1 MSTPPARAQACVA
14 QVSTWACVDQG
25 QPRSPGRP
33 LAHAL
38 GLATP
43 ACREQGACRPPG
55 GTAGAGS
62 WGAGRGGSRAGKPP
76 SRGQNSSAV
85 QAAICSWRRVTFLS
99 AVTSLPRRHS
109 FAFEVS
115 LARPTRSLCEC
126 SSQGSHRP
134 FTGNLRLKTSR
145 GRRPRTHLRTS
156 PAMPVGLGDPLC
168 SRSPHSLR
176 CLTLPGGDRPH
187 CPGKLR
193 TRRPGTRQFSQ
204 GLGRSASAPQAC
216 PVASPAVQPAA
227 PGPCTPHGSVGA
239 RSRCVPPL
247 PRSAKGGDR
256 AHG

>member
-1 MSTPPARAQACVA
+1 MAACSVDATLGPASPASPACLLRGLEADCRVPFRASSLSAVWTCWMSTPPARAQACVA
-14 QVSTWACVDQG
+14 QVSTWACADQG

-43 ACREQGACRPPG
+43 ACREQGARRPPG

-134 FTGNLRLKTSR
+134 FTGNLRLKASR

-168 SRSPHSLR
+168 SRSP
-176 CLTLPGGDRPH
+176 
-187 CPGKLR
+187 
-193 TRRPGTRQFSQ
+193 Q
-204 GLGRSASAPQAC
+204 
-216 PVASPAVQPAA
+216 PAVPDPAR
-227 PGPCTPHGSVGA
+227 G
-239 RSRCVPPL
+239 
-247 PRSAKGGDR
+247 
-256 AHG
+256 